1 MNGTVSTRP
10 RMAIVFQLVA
20 VDIGSRRNEL
30 VDALKVYACSERAV
44 DMLMTRAGHVLL
56 WRTDDTAT
64 SKIHPQF
71 VDDTQ
76 RLGRLLKL
84 TSEPIHLTSF
94 DDRPDLFLA
103 YWFGGASVNTA
114 DPAGAADVTDRFQ
127 NCNTNDDNDVD
138 FVDYDLS
145 LWFRVG
151 NRLVDDDA
159 ILEQR
164 RLANAPTTSAAKD
177 TIIWKTP
184 TADVVRPIA
193 TPPTRRYQVPCAEWS
208 SEHSASGIGPLK

>member
-1 MNGTVSTRP
+1 
-10 RMAIVFQLVA
+10 MAIVFQLVA

-145 LWFRVG
+145 AHSGFESAIVWSTTTRYS
-151 NRLVDDDA
+151 NSVDWRTLRRHRPPKIRSFGRRRRPTSFDRSPR
-159 ILEQR
+159 R
-164 RLANAPTTSAAKD
+164 RLDATKYRALNGRPST
-177 TIIWKTP
+177 
-184 TADVVRPIA
+184 VRRA
-193 TPPTRRYQVPCAEWS
+193 LAR
-208 SEHSASGIGPLK
+208 

>member
-1 MNGTVSTRP
+1 MSSSSSSSTSSRRKQLRTPPQP
-10 RMAIVFQLVA
+10 RMGFGKTTHSDHYIAQWATFIT
-20 VDIGSRRNEL
+20 
-30 VDALKVYACSERAV
+30 KVRAK
-44 DMLMTRAGHVLL
+44 DKTN
-56 WRTDDTAT
+56 
-64 SKIHPQF
+64 S
-71 VDDTQ
+71 
-76 RLGRLLKL
+76 
-84 TSEPIHLTSF
+84 S
-94 DDRPDLFLA
+94 DRPDLFLA